1 MINQNL
7 KSKQTL
13 QNWYIIQIMS
23 SVEVYNKEDE
33 SKQVGDRLR
42 RGRANIWRKER
53 KRDWKHWGSERVG
66 ESEWGAVA
74 HCVTMGEN
82 EKRWTC

>member
-1 MINQNL
+1 
-7 KSKQTL
+7 
-13 QNWYIIQIMS
+13 MS

-53 KRDWKHWGSERVG
+53 KWDWKHW
-66 ESEWGAVA
+66 
-74 HCVTMGEN
+74 
-82 EKRWTC
+82 